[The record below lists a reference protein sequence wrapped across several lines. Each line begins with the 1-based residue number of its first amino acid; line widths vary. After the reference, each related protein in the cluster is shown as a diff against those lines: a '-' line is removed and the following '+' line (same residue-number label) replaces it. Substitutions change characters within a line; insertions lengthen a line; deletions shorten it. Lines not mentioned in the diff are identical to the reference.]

1 MSNKRTCDTKIK
13 NNLSHSASKAS
24 KMLRNRKGNKIAI
37 IDTLE
42 PIVPTAEIRYKAKFS
57 LEVNFGKYT
66 SC

>member
-1 MSNKRTCDTKIK
+1 
-13 NNLSHSASKAS
+13 
-24 KMLRNRKGNKIAI
+24 MLRNRKGNKIAI